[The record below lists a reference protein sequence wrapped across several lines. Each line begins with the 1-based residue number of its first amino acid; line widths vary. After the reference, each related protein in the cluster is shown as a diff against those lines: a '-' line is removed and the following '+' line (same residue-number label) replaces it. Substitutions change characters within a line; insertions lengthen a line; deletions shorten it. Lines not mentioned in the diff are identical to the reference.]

1 MASISLAALQPA
13 NFHTAEDPI
22 SYEIRRV
29 SHLLGRSYLRGCTY
43 SDEHVSNCKDLGT
56 VHHLESEQ
64 DLCLRHF
71 KAVNRG

>member
-13 NFHTAEDPI
+13 ISHSFEDPI
-22 SYEIRRV
+22 NYTIRRV
-29 SHLLGRSYLRGCTY
+29 GRIVGEAYLRTCQFE
-43 SDEHVSNCKDLGT
+43 DEHCNCRARAA

-71 KAVNRG
+71 QAVNRG